1 VPVAEWFSGS
11 PFLIAFAALF
21 GIVFAR
27 AQLTYWAA
35 RGLVA
40 GAGRTR
46 LAARINDPKTV
57 RITAALNRWG
67 PPLITLSFLTVG
79 IQTAV
84 NAAAG
89 LTRMSWPRY
98 TAWMVPGCL
107 AWAAIYATVGLA
119 AAQAWIALTARS
131 AWAPWIA
138 LAVVVAGV
146 ALVILLRRRAMGRN
160 ARAGGGTDAGH

>member
-1 VPVAEWFSGS
+1 MAEWFSDS
-11 PFLIAFAALF
+11 PFLIAFVALF

-46 LAARINDPKTV
+46 LRDKLDNPKTL

-67 PPLITLSFLTVG
+67 PPLITLSFLTIG

-119 AAQAWIALTARS
+119 AAQAWIALAARS
-131 AWAPWIA
+131 AWAPWFV
-138 LAVVVAGV
+138 LAVVVAVV
-146 ALVILLRRRAMGRN
+146 ALVIALRRRSA
-160 ARAGGGTDAGH
+160 ARRVASAGASDDGAH

>member
-1 VPVAEWFSGS
+1 MAEWFSGS

-46 LAARINDPKTV
+46 LADRLDDPKTL

-67 PPLITLSFLTVG
+67 PPLITLSFLTIG

-89 LTRMSWPRY
+89 LTRMTWPRY

-119 AAQAWIALTARS
+119 AAQAWIALAARS
-131 AWAPWIA
+131 AWAPWIG
-138 LAVVVAGV
+138 LAAVFAVV
-146 ALVILLRRRAMGRN
+146 ALVIVVRRR
-160 ARAGGGTDAGH
+160 TDSNRGQTGVGD

>member
-1 VPVAEWFSGS
+1 VAEWFSGS

-46 LAARINDPKTV
+46 LADRLDDPKTL

-67 PPLITLSFLTVG
+67 PPLITLSFLTIG

-89 LTRMSWPRY
+89 LTRMTWPRY

-119 AAQAWIALTARS
+119 AAQAWIALAARS
-131 AWAPWIA
+131 AWAPWIG
-138 LAVVVAGV
+138 LAAVFAVV
-146 ALVILLRRRAMGRN
+146 ALVIVVRRR
-160 ARAGGGTDAGH
+160 TDSNRGQTGVGD

>member
-1 VPVAEWFSGS
+1 MAEWFSGA
-11 PFLIAFAALF
+11 PFTIAFAALF

-46 LAARINDPKTV
+46 LADRLDDPKTL
-57 RITAALNRWG
+57 RITVSLNRWG
-67 PPLITLSFLTVG
+67 PPLVTLSFLTVG

-89 LTRMSWPRY
+89 LTRMPWPRY

-119 AAQAWIALTARS
+119 AVQAWIALAARS

-138 LAVVVAGV
+138 LAVVIAVI
-146 ALVILLRRRAMGRN
+146 ALVIVLRRRSA
-160 ARAGGGTDAGH
+160 ARGAAADAR

>member
-1 VPVAEWFSGS
+1 VPVAEWFSGA

-46 LAARINDPKTV
+46 LADKLDDPKTL

-89 LTRMSWPRY
+89 LTRMSWLRY

-119 AAQAWIALTARS
+119 AAQAWIALAARWP
-131 AWAPWIA
+131 WAQWIA
-138 LAVVVAGV
+138 LAVVIAAI
-146 ALVILLRRRAMGRN
+146 ALGIVLRRRSLVRRTSPGVPDEVTR
-160 ARAGGGTDAGH
+160 

>member
-1 VPVAEWFSGS
+1 MAEWFSGS

-46 LAARINDPKTV
+46 LADKLDDPKTL
-57 RITAALNRWG
+57 RITEALNRWG

-119 AAQAWIALTARS
+119 AAQAWIALAARS

-138 LAVVVAGV
+138 LGVVVAVV
-146 ALVILLRRRAMGRN
+146 ALVIVLRRR
-160 ARAGGGTDAGH
+160 TDSTRPVRGETGVGD

>member
-1 VPVAEWFSGS
+1 VAEWLTGA

-21 GIVFAR
+21 GIVLAR

-40 GAGRTR
+40 GARHTR
-46 LAARINDPKTV
+46 LAAAIDNPR
-57 RITAALNRWG
+57 TARVVATLNRWG
-67 PPLITLSFLTVG
+67 PPVITLSFLTIG
-79 IQTAV
+79 FQTAV

-119 AAQAWIALTARS
+119 AVQAWIALAARS
-131 AWAPWIA
+131 AWAPWVA
-138 LAVVVAGV
+138 LAVVLVLVATTV
-146 ALVILLRRRAMGRN
+146 AIRRRS
-160 ARAGGGTDAGH
+160 ARRGTADQASPAV